1 MHYTR
6 KSSLGS
12 TITRFIYDSTYV
24 TMRTAQLYWYI
35 IVLQHVWHS
44 MPGMVQKSV
53 VMYTIDELAHIA
65 GMPSRTIRFYNTQGM
80 LPPPTMRGRVA
91 YYGEEHLLVLNI
103 IKELKERQNLPLET
117 IKQMLEIRA
126 RYDDV
131 QMNLALKQRLL
142 RPLTRGGQEVLLSKE
157 ALTRQTGANEEWID
171 ELTRQDLLFPV
182 KAENGLMYSGD
193 DILLLQIYERLES
206 LGLPIALPAL
216 IRFHLR
222 QLVRNELAAFEQY
235 VQTRWREEGLPPE
248 QQAEQFELILTL
260 TDTLISVMQ
269 RKLLFQL

>member
-1 MHYTR
+1 
-6 KSSLGS
+6 
-12 TITRFIYDSTYV
+12 
-24 TMRTAQLYWYI
+24 
-35 IVLQHVWHS
+35 
-44 MPGMVQKSV
+44 
-53 VMYTIDELAHIA
+53 MYTIDELAHIS
-65 GMPSRTIRFYNTQGM
+65 GLPSRTIRFYNTQSL

-91 YYGEEHLLVLNI
+91 YYSEEHLLVLNI

-126 RYDDV
+126 RYGDV

-142 RPLTRGGQEVLLSKE
+142 RPLTSGGQEVLLSKE
-157 ALTRQTGANEEWID
+157 ALIRQTGANEEWID

-235 VQTRWREEGLPPE
+235 VQARWREEGLPPE
-248 QQAEQFELILTL
+248 QQAEQFELILAL